1 MSYLFVYGSLKRDC
15 SNHYIIERL
24 NYVGEYYTKEEYY
37 KEGNCVYKTA
47 SDNYTKPPQK
57 VLGELYELRKHF
69 IPSVD
74 RFELHPKLFHRELI
88 YVIDKVNQE
97 QKLSYIYFKT
107 GHCETTDVDNAV
119 STSDTGSG

>member
-15 SNHYIIERL
+15 SNHYIIQRL
-24 NYVGEYYTKEEYY
+24 KYVGEYYTKEEYY

-47 SDNYTKPPQK
+47 SDTYTKPPQK

-107 GHCETTDVDNAV
+107 GHCETAQGDI
-119 STSDTGSG
+119 